1 MPSPEESTT
10 DEVAAL
16 LSEYEQF
23 LSGKAE
29 GTREAYVRTVRH
41 LLGWLAQRPGNEG
54 QFQPAQLTQTAV
66 ELYLTHLEQEGL
78 SLNHRVRVKSTISN
92 FANFLIEEKELLQ
105 RNPTRGIELSPVLLP
120 APRTLSGEQRSLLHS
135 LVEHAGDQRGAALF
149 ALGYWAGCR
158 VSEISWLEMA
168 HTHVG
173 PKGGWLHL
181 GHDGSKW
188 RDIDL
193 MNEARKPLYAYLQA
207 HRDRDRTYV
216 FFSQRSERLTE
227 QGIYYWFRTLKAQ
240 ASKGQWEVI
249 EEVSFHDLRYDFA
262 VRAREAGW
270 SPQEVAYYFGDV
282 TEQRVSSIQA
292 ALRSRSVSREQ
303 VKAKLK
309 DIKG

>member
-1 MPSPEESTT
+1 MPTPEESAI

-29 GTREAYVRTVRH
+29 GTREAYLRTVRH
-41 LLGWLAQRPGNEG
+41 LIGWVAQRPGNQG
-54 QFQPAQLTQTAV
+54 QFQPPQLTQKTV

-78 SLNHRVRVKSTISN
+78 SLNHRMRTKSTISN
-92 FANFLIEEKELLQ
+92 FANFLIEEKGLLQ
-105 RNPTRGIELSPVLLP
+105 RNPTRGIELPSVPLL
-120 APRTLSGEQRSLLHS
+120 APRTLSDEQRSLLCS
-135 LVEHAGDQRGAALF
+135 LVEQQADQRGAALF

-173 PKGGWLHL
+173 PKLGWLHV

-193 MNEARKPLYAYLQA
+193 LNEARQPLSAYLQA
-207 HRDRDRTYV
+207 HGDIERRYV
-216 FFSQRSERLTE
+216 FISQRSERLTE

-240 ASKGQWEVI
+240 APKAQGEVI
-249 EEVSFHDLRYDFA
+249 EALSFHDLRHDFA
-262 VRAREAGW
+262 DRAREAGW
-270 SPQEVAYYFGDV
+270 TAEEVAYYLGDV
-282 TEQRVSSIQA
+282 SKQGVPTIHSSV
-292 ALRSRSVSREQ
+292 RSTPVSREQ
-303 VKAKLK
+303 VKLKLK